1 MHKQYGEERRRKMK
15 KILPGILLT
24 ILLSGMF
31 FSAFNI
37 QSVKAAGTIYITA
50 DGSISPPEAPISSL
64 DNITYT
70 LTGNVTDSIVVERSN
85 IVVDGT
91 GYSVEGDGTGNG
103 VSLQNI
109 VNVTIENTRIEG
121 CIDGIQ
127 LFNSANNI
135 ITGNSLVGNSYEGIE
150 LYYSSYN
157 IITQNSITDNQVGI
171 GLYDSSNNLIFH
183 NSFTN
188 NAIQVYTETS
198 VNVWDNGYPSGG
210 NYWDDYNGVDA
221 RCGPNQ
227 DYPGGDGMGDSSFTI
242 DSNNKD
248 RYPLMNTWTPPYGH
262 DVTVISAVSYKTVI
276 GQAYGGNITV
286 YTANIGEYTETFNV
300 TIYAKT
306 TPIAST
312 TVLLETGSTTSST
325 FYWNTAGVA
334 FGNYTISAYAGPV
347 SGETSI
353 SDNNFTGGWVVV
365 AGVGDLTGGTPNA
378 LDFVP
383 DKKVDITDV
392 AITAKFFGQKAPP
405 APANCDVSGTTVGV
419 PDGKIDITDVAT
431 VAKRFGQHYP

>member
-1 MHKQYGEERRRKMK
+1 MHKQYGEKRRKKMK

-24 ILLSGMF
+24 ILLSGGF

-37 QSVKAAGTIYITA
+37 RSVKAAGTIYITT
-50 DGSISPPEAPISSL
+50 DGSINPPEAPISSL

-70 LTGNVTDSIVVERSN
+70 LTGNVTDSIMVERSN
-85 IVVDGT
+85 IVIDGT
-91 GYSVEGDGTGNG
+91 GYCVVGDGTGNG
-103 VSLQNI
+103 FSLQNI
-109 VNVTIENTRIEG
+109 VNVTIENTTIEG

-127 LFNSANNI
+127 LFNSANSI
-135 ITGNSLVGNSYEGIE
+135 ITGNSLVGNSYEGIG

-242 DSNNKD
+242 DSNNED
-248 RYPLMNTWTPPYGH
+248 RYPLMSTWTPPYGH
-262 DVTVISAVSYKTVI
+262 DVAVISAVSYKTVI
-276 GQAYGGNITV
+276 GQGFRGNITV
-286 YTANIGEYTETFNV
+286 YSFNKGEYAETFNITV
-300 TIYAKT
+300 YFDTITFASKT
-306 TPIAST
+306 VHLESGFITDT
-312 TVLLETGSTTSST
+312 TFSWDTTS
-325 FYWNTAGVA
+325 FAKN
-334 FGNYTISAYAGPV
+334 NYTINAHAEPV
-347 SGETSI
+347 PNETNTT
-353 SDNNFTGGWVVV
+353 DNNFIISIPVH
-365 AGVGDLTGGTPNA
+365 
-378 LDFVP
+378 
-383 DKKVDITDV
+383 
-392 AITAKFFGQKAPP
+392 
-405 APANCDVSGTTVGV
+405 VGV
-419 PDGKIDITDVAT
+419 PGDVSSTVPGAYDGKVDMKDVAYLVSLFNT
-431 VAKRFGQHYP
+431 KPSSPVWKPNADVNNDGVCNMKDIATAVAYFNKHE